1 MRLLFLNYEY
11 PPLGGGAANATRH
24 LLDAWATYPGFEVVL
39 ICSSPDVAVI
49 EHPHENIRI
58 ERLDIGKRGGL
69 HYQTQM
75 DLLRY
80 AWRAWRRAQHLLR
93 EEHFDGCLAFFGI
106 PCGFIASRLGL
117 PYIVSLR
124 GSDVPFYNPRF
135 ALLDRL
141 LFQRISRGIWRRA
154 ACVVANSVGLCA
166 LAKQSAPEQ
175 WIEVIPNG
183 VDTERFHPPRSRPE
197 GFEILCVARLI
208 PRKGIGDLVRAVA
221 QLPPVAR
228 LTVIGDGTEM
238 DNLRLL
244 AEGLGMSERVR
255 LLGALPHDALPAHY
269 RAAHVFA
276 LPSKNE
282 GMSNTVLE
290 AMASGLPLVLT
301 DTGGTAE
308 LLEVD
313 ANGFAAPMND
323 PAGLARALSR
333 YLEEPQL
340 LHAHGVVSRQKAEA
354 MGWKASAEA
363 YQRLFEQHFSGGR
376 RDA

>member
-1 MRLLFLNYEY
+1 MLNYEY

-24 LLDAWATYPGFEVVL
+24 LLDAWARHDEIEIVL
-39 ICSSPDVAVI
+39 ICSSPDVASI
-49 EHPHENIRI
+49 ESPHAKVRI
-58 ERLDIGKRGGL
+58 ERLDIGKRSGL
-69 HYQTQM
+69 HYQTQVE
-75 DLLRY
+75 LLRY
-80 AWRAWRRAQHLLR
+80 AWRAWRRSRQLLR
-93 EEHFDGCLAFFGI
+93 EERFDGCLAFFGI

-141 LFQRISRGIWRRA
+141 LFQRLSRRVWRRA
-154 ACVVANSVGLCA
+154 ACVVANSVGLHL
-166 LAKQSAPEQ
+166 LANKTAADQM
-175 WIEVIPNG
+175 IEVIPNG
-183 VDTERFHPPRSRPE
+183 VDTERFHPPLSPAE

-208 PRKGIGDLVRAVA
+208 PRKGIADLIRAVA
-221 QLPPVAR
+221 QLPPAAR
-228 LTVIGDGTEM
+228 LTVIGDGTER
-238 DNLRLL
+238 DNLKLL
-244 AEGLGMSERVR
+244 AEGLGIAERVR
-255 LLGALPHDALPAHY
+255 LLGALTHDALPPHY

-308 LLEVD
+308 LLEPGV
-313 ANGFAAPMND
+313 NGVMVPMSD
-323 PAGLARALSR
+323 PAALARALMR
-333 YLEEPQL
+333 YLEEPEL
-340 LHAHGVVSRQKAEA
+340 ARAHGAVSRRKSEA

-363 YQRLFEQHFSGGR
+363 YLKLFEQHFAGSR